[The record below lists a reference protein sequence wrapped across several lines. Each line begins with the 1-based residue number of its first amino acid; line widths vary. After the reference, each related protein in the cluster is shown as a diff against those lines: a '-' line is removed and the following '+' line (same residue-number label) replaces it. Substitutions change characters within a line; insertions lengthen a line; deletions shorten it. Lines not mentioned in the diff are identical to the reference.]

1 MYEVIKALNNN
12 ALLVKKEQEVKEYVL
27 LGNGIGFHYK
37 PGMKFDEIPNTK
49 IYELQEET
57 EKGPSIEL
65 IQSVDPMYLE
75 ISHEIIALAE
85 AKFSTIDAHILL
97 PLADHIAF
105 AIERIKSN
113 MDIANPF
120 ANDIRLLFPE
130 EYEIAHQAQAIIESY
145 SGYQV
150 SEDELGYITLH
161 IHSARSDERVDQSM
175 LVAVIVNESIK
186 QIEKESKIEI
196 DVRSLSYSRLLMHM
210 KYMLA
215 RLATGEKLNL
225 DMEEYTK
232 TNFPY
237 AYDIAKH
244 ICHRIE
250 QVLHKQVP
258 VIEIGYLA
266 LHIERIRSLEASS

>member
-1 MYEVIKALNNN
+1 MYEVIKVLNNN
-12 ALLVKKEQEVKEYVL
+12 ALLVKTENGTEYVL
-27 LGNGIGFHYK
+27 LGSGIGFHYK
-37 PGMKFDEIPNTK
+37 PNMVFDEIANTK

-57 EKGPSIEL
+57 EKGPAMNIIE
-65 IQSVDPMYLE
+65 SVDPTYLE

-85 AKFSTIDAHILL
+85 AKFSQIDAHILL

-105 AIERIKSN
+105 AIERIKSD

-130 EYEIAHQAQAIIESY
+130 EYEVALLGQAIIKKY
-145 SGYQV
+145 SGYEV

-175 LVAVIVNESIK
+175 LIAVIVNESIK
-186 QIEKESKIEI
+186 QIEKECDMNI

-215 RLATGEKLNL
+215 RLTTGEKLNL

-237 AYDIAKH
+237 AYAIAQH

-250 QVLHKQVP
+250 QVLHKRVP

-266 LHIERIRSLEASS
+266 LHIERIRSMEASS